1 MSENLGWMDFTSDD
15 IYIYVLYFHLLLLLL
30 LFVKIMPDD
39 IKFVGGP
46 MMVAFYRTILLS
58 APRSVFYLVEIIGR
72 WPCVRNATTMF
83 SGVLRGKRVYEG
95 AEVNQM
101 GRGANV

>member
-15 IYIYVLYFHLLLLLL
+15 IYIYVLYFHLLLL
-30 LFVKIMPDD
+30 FIKIMPDD
-39 IKFVGGP
+39 IKFLRGP

-72 WPCVRNATTMF
+72 WPCVRNATNDAF
-83 SGVLRGKRVYEG
+83 GCVEGKKGLRGC
-95 AEVNQM
+95 
-101 GRGANV
+101 

>member
-1 MSENLGWMDFTSDD
+1 MSEFLGWMDFTSDD
-15 IYIYVLYFHLLLLLL
+15 IYIYVLYFHLLLLLLLL

-72 WPCVRNATTMF
+72 WPCVRNAINDAFGCVGGEKGFTR
-83 SGVLRGKRVYEG
+83 VLK
-95 AEVNQM
+95 
-101 GRGANV
+101 